1 MKKTFVGF
9 VVGFILAGIVALVS
23 ASKIIETNRVSF
35 CASCHEM
42 KVFHET
48 WANAAHGLNHR
59 GVIRAK
65 CSDCH
70 LPHEGLLKYLVT
82 KTKAGLSDYY
92 AHMTNKKAS
101 LKEWLEE
108 LKNVKRPRVAYES
121 GCRECHKEL
130 IGNGIPIKA
139 ILAHRAY
146 LLKETDRTCVSCHNM
161 VGHGDIVAVIKDKI
175 KQEGGEL

>member
-92 AHMTNKKAS
+92 AHMTNKKG
-101 LKEWLEE
+101 L
-108 LKNVKRPRVAYES
+108 
-121 GCRECHKEL
+121 
-130 IGNGIPIKA
+130 
-139 ILAHRAY
+139 
-146 LLKETDRTCVSCHNM
+146 T
-161 VGHGDIVAVIKDKI
+161 
-175 KQEGGEL
+175 